1 VILHRCFPWNP
12 LVEAAAPG
20 GALWFPR
27 ALQGEGRHDAPER
40 FGCLYASE
48 EPLSAVVEELAR
60 FGGTALAA
68 ADLRR
73 SGLPLALAR
82 LRLAD
87 SAVLLDL
94 DSPQVLA
101 AAGLRPSLV
110 ATGERELTQAVAEGL
125 HERLEEVAGLR
136 WWSALESRWS
146 NVTLYDRARDLL
158 TVESVRALGLED
170 ELVQQA
176 AGYLGLRPAA

>member
-1 VILHRCFPWNP
+1 MILHRCFAWDPRAG
-12 LVEAAAPG
+12 AAAPG

-27 ALQGEGRHDAPER
+27 PLQGEGRHDAPER
-40 FGCLYASE
+40 FGCLYVSE

-60 FGGTALAA
+60 FGGASLAA

-73 SGLPLALAR
+73 GGLPLALAE

-87 SAVLLDL
+87 TAPILDL
-94 DSPQVLA
+94 DSPRVLA

-125 HERLEEVAGLR
+125 HARLEEVAGLR
-136 WWSALESRWS
+136 WSSALESRWA
-146 NVTLYDRARDLL
+146 NLTLYDRARDLL
-158 TVESVRALGLED
+158 TVEAVRALGLED
-170 ELVQQA
+170 EVVQAA

>member
-1 VILHRCFPWNP
+1 MILHRCFPWDP
-12 LVEAAAPG
+12 RVETSAPG
-20 GALWFPR
+20 GPLWFPR

-73 SGLPLALAR
+73 GGLPLALAR

-125 HERLEEVAGLR
+125 HGRLEEVAGLR

-146 NVTLYDRARDLL
+146 NVTVYDRARGLL
-158 TVESVRALGLED
+158 AVESVRALGLQD
-170 ELVQQA
+170 EVVQQA